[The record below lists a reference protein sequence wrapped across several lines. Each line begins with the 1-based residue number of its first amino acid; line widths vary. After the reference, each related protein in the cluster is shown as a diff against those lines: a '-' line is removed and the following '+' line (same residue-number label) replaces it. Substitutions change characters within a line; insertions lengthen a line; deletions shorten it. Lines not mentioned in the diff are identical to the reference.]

1 MINLGKAKHN
11 RIVIAALYTA
21 VRDSFQIYYDITD
34 LLSVLIDQFM
44 ELEIPECT
52 KVHDIF
58 CRISKQ
64 FDELHSF
71 YIWSKD
77 IGVARSSE
85 YPEVER
91 ITPKKLELMDEFI
104 RDKIANAKS
113 KLAIIHRQEEEK
125 ELLQE
130 SKEPENLEDMSTI
143 KALPPIEGFPP
154 EEEEIGIYEVKNE
167 ELEPKEADLLHLG
180 DDAPT
185 SEEHSDKLA
194 IALFDGEA
202 GHTSGPAPP
211 PIWEVFNDTSDWE
224 TTLVK
229 SASYLPHQKA
239 SLGGGF
245 DTMLL
250 DGMYQQGAT
259 NATLAANRVGGSG
272 SASSVA
278 LGSAGNPRLLA
289 LPAPPSC
296 SGTSSTSNWNV
307 DPFAASLGVASPP
320 YVQMSELEE
329 KQRRL
334 VEEQYMWQQYQ
345 RDGMQG
351 HVALSKIQQRST
363 NMGGY
368 NGYNYGY

>member
-58 CRISKQ
+58 CRTSKQ

-71 YIWSKD
+71 YVWSKD

-125 ELLQE
+125 EPLQG
-130 SKEPENLEDMSTI
+130 SKEQENLEDMSTI
-143 KALPPIEGFPP
+143 KALPPAEGFPS
-154 EEEEIGIYEVKNE
+154 EDEEIVIYEMKNKE
-167 ELEPKEADLLHLG
+167 PEPKEADLLHLG

-194 IALFDGEA
+194 ITLFDGGA

-211 PIWEVFNDTSDWE
+211 PIWEVFNNTSDWE
-224 TTLVK
+224 TALVQ

-259 NATLAANRVGGSG
+259 NAAIDANRVGGSG

-278 LGSAGNPRLLA
+278 LGSAGNPQLLA

-320 YVQMSELEE
+320 YVQMSELKE